1 MYHGKCRLSAHKRPT
16 SHLIVTC
23 VHVLRS
29 NLNQEEIGILRRINP
44 PSQEAEDDSDN
55 PEENEDHD
63 DVLPITSESTPLY
76 DLEYLNNSKDAMDI
90 KLKKYFDNM
99 PKHAILANILDPR
112 VKLLFA
118 TLLDT
123 QNSTKVNIT
132 SKKSS
137 TSSFKKSNELLF
149 KETIT
154 DIYNLFYLIEEEDD
168 DIGVTPTTSLTTS
181 SIFQSKR
188 QLSVFEAMFLS
199 SEDEQYSSSPP
210 ANTKVTVLFFNI
222 TVLLNMK
229 MIITCHVIH

>member
-1 MYHGKCRLSAHKRPT
+1 MA
-16 SHLIVTC
+16 
-23 VHVLRS
+23 
-29 NLNQEEIGILRRINP
+29 N
-44 PSQEAEDDSDN
+44 
-55 PEENEDHD
+55 
-63 DVLPITSESTPLY
+63 TSESTPLY

-112 VKLLFA
+112 VKLRFA

-137 TSSFKKSNELLF
+137 TSSLKKSNELLF

-210 ANTKVTVLFFNI
+210 TQKWRHNAL
-222 TVLLNMK
+222 
-229 MIITCHVIH
+229 CQRGG